1 MIMRNRSDCLA
12 LTLFLQ
18 LTLVC
23 LQYRSSREDLLQKS
37 LALLEKDKLGGLA
50 FLTKP
55 PALGTTGQSD
65 SFRNTPL
72 RLDLPIRQQNFQCS
86 PRLSGQELNIAQV
99 ITNA

>member
-23 LQYRSSREDLLQKS
+23 LQYRRSREDLLQKS

-72 RLDLPIRQQNFQCS
+72 RLDQRS